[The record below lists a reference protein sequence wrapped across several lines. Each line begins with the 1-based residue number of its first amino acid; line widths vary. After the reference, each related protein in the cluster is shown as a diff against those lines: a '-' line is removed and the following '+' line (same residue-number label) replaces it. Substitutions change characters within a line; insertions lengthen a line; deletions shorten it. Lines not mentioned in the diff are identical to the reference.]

1 MDGVKT
7 SKEAPPAEIRTIFDG
22 WDPLIHRLLEKVS
35 TCRQWKTSELEEIPR
50 WISESGKIVLVGDSA
65 HAMLPFLAQ
74 GAAMAIEDSVVLVEC
89 LSSCKTVEDAP
100 DRLRL
105 YETTRR
111 ERVRIIKSGARQNA
125 TVWHCADGPFQ
136 EARDAIIRYGKDLP
150 TDGTLSHE
158 EAVAA
163 NRWNN
168 PAFQEWLFGFD
179 AVLNAKEI
187 ILKREL

>member
-1 MDGVKT
+1 
-7 SKEAPPAEIRTIFDG
+7 
-22 WDPLIHRLLEKVS
+22 
-35 TCRQWKTSELEEIPR
+35 
-50 WISESGKIVLVGDSA
+50 
-65 HAMLPFLAQ
+65 MLPFLAQ

-105 YETTRR
+105 YETMRR
-111 ERVRIIKSGARQNA
+111 ERVRIIKSGARQNVA
-125 TVWHCADGPFQ
+125 VWHCADGPFQ

-150 TDGTLSHE
+150 TDGTLSHQ

-187 ILKREL
+187 ILKRDL